1 MLSDICTWICSLIVF
16 AVDCCIEIWPRRN
29 AFDYSILS
37 LCFAWLS
44 TFTGFDLD
52 CEASTAIIDFIANL
66 LGGQQP
72 NGVEQNHEMGSV
84 QLLFCSPLAVDLVPR
99 ICLLILMYDTLNCR
113 GSQKDCKTN

>member
-1 MLSDICTWICSLIVF
+1 MITF
-16 AVDCCIEIWPRRN
+16 AVDCRIEIGPRRN

-113 GSQKDCKTN
+113 ESQREFWSEF